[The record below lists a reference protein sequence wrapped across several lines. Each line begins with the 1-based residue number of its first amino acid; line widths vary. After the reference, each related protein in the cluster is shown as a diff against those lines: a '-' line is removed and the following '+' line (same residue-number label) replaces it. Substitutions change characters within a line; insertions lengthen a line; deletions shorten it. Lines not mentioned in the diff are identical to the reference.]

1 MLNEDNIVD
10 IWTGLKEFFDKKA
23 IETVASKYVDILAD
37 NGVEDHVFKA
47 AIGGDED
54 LDAAIE
60 YYLDDWSGEDDDEP
74 DYESSDYDYD
84 ED

>member
-1 MLNEDNIVD
+1 MLNEDNIID

-37 NGVEDHVFKA
+37 NGVQDHVFKA

-60 YYLDDWSGEDDDEP
+60 YYLDDWSGDEEEK
-74 DYESSDYDYD
+74 DYDSEDYDYND
-84 ED
+84 EE

>member
-1 MLNEDNIVD
+1 MNEDNIVD
-10 IWTGLKEFFDKKA
+10 IWTGLKEFFDKKT
-23 IETVASKYVDILAD
+23 IETVASKYVDVLAD

-60 YYLDDWSGEDDDEP
+60 YYLDETSDSDEDEV
-74 DYESSDYDYD
+74 DYGSQDYDYD

>member
-1 MLNEDNIVD
+1 MINEDHIID

-37 NGVEDHVFKA
+37 NGVADHVFKA
-47 AIGGDED
+47 ALGGDED
-54 LDAAIE
+54 LDQAIE
-60 YYLDDWSGEDDDEP
+60 YYLDDWDGEEEEP
-74 DYESSDYDYD
+74 DYESEDWED

>member
-1 MLNEDNIVD
+1 MLNEDNIID

-37 NGVEDHVFKA
+37 NGVSDHVFKA
-47 AIGGDED
+47 SLGGDED

-60 YYLDDWSGEDDDEP
+60 YYLDDWNDEADEEK
-74 DYESSDYDYD
+74 DYDSDDYDYD
-84 ED
+84 EE

>member
-23 IETVASKYVDILAD
+23 IETVASKYVDVLAD

-47 AIGGDED
+47 ALGGDED
-54 LDAAIE
+54 LDTCLLYTSDAA
-60 YYLDDWSGEDDDEP
+60 DE
-74 DYESSDYDYD
+74 
-84 ED
+84 

>member
-1 MLNEDNIVD
+1 MLNEDHIVD
-10 IWTGLKEFFDKKA
+10 IWCGLKEFFDKKA

-37 NGVEDHVFKA
+37 NGVQDHVFKA

-60 YYLDDWSGEDDDEP
+60 YYLDDWDD
-74 DYESSDYDYD
+74 SSEEETDYDSPDWD

>member
-1 MLNEDNIVD
+1 MNEDNIID

-23 IETVASKYVDILAD
+23 IETIASKYVDILAD
-37 NGVEDHVFKA
+37 NGVQDHVFKA

-60 YYLDDWSGEDDDEP
+60 YYLDDTDIDEDEP
-74 DYESSDYDYD
+74 DYGAEDYDYD
-84 ED
+84 EE

>member
-1 MLNEDNIVD
+1 MTEDNIID

-23 IETVASKYVDILAD
+23 IETIASKYVDVLAD
-37 NGVEDHVFKA
+37 NGVQDHVFKA

-60 YYLDDWSGEDDDEP
+60 YYLDDTDLDDEEP
-74 DYESSDYDYD
+74 DYGADDYDYD
-84 ED
+84 EE

>member
-1 MLNEDNIVD
+1 MTEDNIID

-23 IETVASKYVDILAD
+23 IETVASKFVDILAD
-37 NGVEDHVFKA
+37 NGVQDHVLKA

-60 YYLDDWSGEDDDEP
+60 YYLDDTDGDEEEP
-74 DYESSDYDYD
+74 DYGADDYDYD
-84 ED
+84 EE